1 MHMWEALDFGDR
13 RVPNETERSQKFE
26 QHVERIE
33 EAQRA
38 GAVDP
43 DLDSRQTLV
52 SLIGLIHIWFA
63 APQTARM
70 ICGGNPYTKE
80 ALKRRRAHVVDAARR
95 MLETR

>member
-1 MHMWEALDFGDR
+1 M
-13 RVPNETERSQKFE
+13 PNEAARAQKFD

-38 GAVDP
+38 KKVDP
-43 DLDSRQTLV
+43 ALDPRQTLV

-80 ALKRRRAHVVDAARR
+80 ALERRRAHVVDAARR
-95 MLETR
+95 ILETR